1 MRIYVAH
8 TKFDGYTERLYE
20 PFMKSELYRWHTLIF
35 PHRLSAAP
43 FDSRAMLFGG
53 DCHLVIAEVTHRSTS
68 LGIELGWANALG
80 VPIICVHVL
89 GTRSSSSLDVI
100 SKDIIEYTQ
109 PDVLAAQL
117 LPVVDKYVRR

>member
-8 TKFDGYTERLYE
+8 TKFDGFFDKLYK
-20 PFMKSELYRWHTLIF
+20 PLMTSELHRWHSLIF
-35 PHRLSAAP
+35 PHELSSVS
-43 FDSRAMLFGG
+43 FDSRAMFFGR

-89 GTRSSSSLDVI
+89 GTRSSSSLDAI
-100 SKDIIEYTQ
+100 SKDIIAYTG
-109 PDVLAAQL
+109 PDTLIAQL
-117 LPVVDKYVRR
+117 LPLVEKYVLR

>member
-20 PFMKSELYRWHTLIF
+20 PFMNSELARRHTLIF
-35 PHRLSAAP
+35 PHELSAAS
-43 FDSRAMLFGG
+43 FDSRAMFFGRE
-53 DCHLVIAEVTHRSTS
+53 CHLVIAEVTHRSTS

-80 VPIICVHVL
+80 VPIICVHVF

-100 SKDIIEYTQ
+100 SKDIIAYTR
-109 PDVLAAQL
+109 PDTLIPQL
-117 LPVVDKYVRR
+117 LPVVAKHER